1 MEFFKKKCPLG
12 CKKVPENASSIPEEQ
27 ELRIVLVGKTGVGK
41 SATGNTILGEE
52 KFESRLTLKP
62 VTQTCSGEVRALR
75 WNGKQVIVVDTPG
88 LFDGS
93 LERCQHAQESQKCLS
108 LSGAG
113 PHALVFV
120 TQVGHFTEVDECAVK
135 RAEALFGKDAV
146 RKMVLLFTHKED
158 LGMESLSA
166 HVAHSG
172 NGPLQELL
180 GRCRGRCCAFN
191 NKAAGDERIVQVGEL
206 LSQIVK
212 MVRENQEGPR
222 PKRGPGEAPGPGEG
236 PETASGSAEKEE
248 LRIVLVGKTGVGKSA
263 SGNMILG
270 EERFE
275 SKLALTPVTKTC
287 CKQARPAGWNGKRV
301 VVVDT
306 PGLSESSFERRE
318 VQKCQALCGPGAHV
332 LVLVTRVG
340 RFTEE
345 DRATLKGVERAFGKE
360 ATRGMVVLFTHR
372 EDLGTSSLKASV
384 EQAGNGPLQELLGR
398 CHHRC
403 CTFNNRA
410 TGEEAAAQVEELL
423 SRAEEAL
430 KETRD
435 KPPARRFARGAAG
448 KAAKREGCRICTGVL
463 LCEMLLG
470 PYLLPP
476 ASRKRNTAVQTGQR
490 CARKSGA
497 GPGGMPQAPRASQTH
512 PGPRKPPRGAWAG
525 EAAVRGRTRFAQALG
540 FVVLSDTGSEPE
552 LRILLI
558 GRMGAGKSATGNTIL
573 GFKAFETWA
582 SAGSVTK
589 SIERKE
595 GVFEGRKLVVVDT
608 PGVFDTCGKV
618 VYNHRSIQESI
629 ALLPPGPHAILLVI
643 KLSAIGEGEQKSFGH
658 MKRLFLTEGRHF
670 LILLFTRG
678 DELTLD
684 DLTLD
689 EFLANASGELKELM
703 DLSGDRFVRFNN
715 RAEGEEREKQV
726 RDLIEQINR
735 RKVLNGRTPC
745 YTQELAYRDK
755 PWCSILSR
763 PRSRTSSLHEG
774 GCDPGHLPRRNCV
787 RAGKTQRRWRQK
799 NVQNSRHK
807 VFPSTAN
814 SKDRTVELL
823 NRLFKGCPPA
833 QRSLSRHC
841 CPISPR
847 DQPPGSCSRVSH
859 CGSSASVRDIPP
871 RSSLRVNKMIM
882 CLLASVPNTFWT
894 RRAASLSSAVKRP
907 TWVTNSSAWGPGRES
922 STQRRIC
929 ASTEALESRIS
940 DVSTTETHRLFQLP
954 CAFWHCRV
962 VAVAWSLES
971 NSARPRRVFPVALL
985 PPPLFPTRMSLSS
998 DPRPS
1003 SVNYEGSI
1011 REKAGHRQDGTGSR
1025 MNRDGGSMVR
1035 RSIPKLLSFSTGI
1048 SIMGHLAKALLSA
1061 PSELLYGSLHGGT
1074 TGSGVPSAS
1083 LSGPSGSV
1091 LSLASAGRAGGEAEG
1106 ARKRCLAAAARR
1118 TGTSKAEPS
1127 PDKAEAPLARGSSGR
1142 TAAVDNMSHSE
1153 SPGSGCSLS
1162 EYMLREAH
1170 LWDVGLPPQMPQK
1183 HLLVQVIHANGS
1195 GGVPGWRASTAS
1207 LLGRFQN
1214 GPGAECFRGSS
1225 HLLSSMQETHQPRIT
1240 SPFSGQERKGSAA
1253 GGHDVASS
1261 APDRPRTS
1269 RELRIVLIG
1278 RMGSGKSSTGNCIL
1292 GRDVFRSSCLASS
1305 VTDCCQKEHASVQ
1318 GREVEVVDTPGFC
1331 ETRNKLT
1338 CMKEHMNLSIAFLRP
1353 GPHVILWVIKVELLS
1368 RDIMET
1374 MQQVKKLFQ
1383 KRGRY
1388 HLVVLFTFTDYLKGT
1403 PLQEFIDSAGRELR
1417 DLLALAEG
1425 RCVGFNNL
1433 AEEPERSRQVTELF
1447 GVIDGMRRSN
1457 TNMPYYSKAALEED
1471 TSSRGSCSLL

>member
-1 MEFFKKKCPLG
+1 
-12 CKKVPENASSIPEEQ
+12 
-27 ELRIVLVGKTGVGK
+27 
-41 SATGNTILGEE
+41 
-52 KFESRLTLKP
+52 
-62 VTQTCSGEVRALR
+62 
-75 WNGKQVIVVDTPG
+75 
-88 LFDGS
+88 
-93 LERCQHAQESQKCLS
+93 
-108 LSGAG
+108 
-113 PHALVFV
+113 
-120 TQVGHFTEVDECAVK
+120 
-135 RAEALFGKDAV
+135 
-146 RKMVLLFTHKED
+146 
-158 LGMESLSA
+158 
-166 HVAHSG
+166 
-172 NGPLQELL
+172 
-180 GRCRGRCCAFN
+180 
-191 NKAAGDERIVQVGEL
+191 
-206 LSQIVK
+206 
-212 MVRENQEGPR
+212 
-222 PKRGPGEAPGPGEG
+222 
-236 PETASGSAEKEE
+236 
-248 LRIVLVGKTGVGKSA
+248 GKSA

-435 KPPARRFARGAAG
+435 KPPARRF
-448 KAAKREGCRICTGVL
+448 
-463 LCEMLLG
+463 
-470 PYLLPP
+470 
-476 ASRKRNTAVQTGQR
+476 TGQR

-497 GPGGMPQAPRASQTH
+497 GPGGMPQAPR
-512 PGPRKPPRGAWAG
+512 G
-525 EAAVRGRTRFAQALG
+525 ALG
-540 FVVLSDTGSEPE
+540 PASEPE

-745 YTQELAYRDK
+745 YTQE
-755 PWCSILSR
+755 
-763 PRSRTSSLHEG
+763 
-774 GCDPGHLPRRNCV
+774 
-787 RAGKTQRRWRQK
+787 
-799 NVQNSRHK
+799 
-807 VFPSTAN
+807 
-814 SKDRTVELL
+814 
-823 NRLFKGCPPA
+823 
-833 QRSLSRHC
+833 
-841 CPISPR
+841 
-847 DQPPGSCSRVSH
+847 
-859 CGSSASVRDIPP
+859 
-871 RSSLRVNKMIM
+871 
-882 CLLASVPNTFWT
+882 
-894 RRAASLSSAVKRP
+894 
-907 TWVTNSSAWGPGRES
+907 
-922 STQRRIC
+922 
-929 ASTEALESRIS
+929 
-940 DVSTTETHRLFQLP
+940 
-954 CAFWHCRV
+954 
-962 VAVAWSLES
+962 
-971 NSARPRRVFPVALL
+971 
-985 PPPLFPTRMSLSS
+985 
-998 DPRPS
+998 
-1003 SVNYEGSI
+1003 
-1011 REKAGHRQDGTGSR
+1011 
-1025 MNRDGGSMVR
+1025 
-1035 RSIPKLLSFSTGI
+1035 
-1048 SIMGHLAKALLSA
+1048 
-1061 PSELLYGSLHGGT
+1061 
-1074 TGSGVPSAS
+1074 
-1083 LSGPSGSV
+1083 
-1091 LSLASAGRAGGEAEG
+1091 
-1106 ARKRCLAAAARR
+1106 
-1118 TGTSKAEPS
+1118 
-1127 PDKAEAPLARGSSGR
+1127 
-1142 TAAVDNMSHSE
+1142 
-1153 SPGSGCSLS
+1153 
-1162 EYMLREAH
+1162 
-1170 LWDVGLPPQMPQK
+1170 
-1183 HLLVQVIHANGS
+1183 
-1195 GGVPGWRASTAS
+1195 
-1207 LLGRFQN
+1207 
-1214 GPGAECFRGSS
+1214 
-1225 HLLSSMQETHQPRIT
+1225 
-1240 SPFSGQERKGSAA
+1240 
-1253 GGHDVASS
+1253 
-1261 APDRPRTS
+1261 
-1269 RELRIVLIG
+1269 IVLIG

-1447 GVIDGMRRSN
+1447 GVIDGMTRICSGWGGGAR
-1457 TNMPYYSKAALEED
+1457 
-1471 TSSRGSCSLL
+1471 TSPCSAQAPHC